1 MLGCSLITWSL
12 TWNIVNIREKI
23 SHHASRGKII
33 RNYQDWDDF
42 SYLLVSEIDL
52 VSHIPVLPVLQLHVC
67 CTAIN
72 HPRSKMHPDNNQ
84 TIIIVSQNKNQQFII
99 LEIKTYHRQQ
109 LLQCSLYFA
118 GTRHVPISNFFF
130 TDWCTCLQYLQEI
143 VFPQHHLCEL
153 KDPFVLFLCW
163 CQCFFAKYSR
173 HRVTEFRQF
182 HHKLSSESYQW
193 QNI

>member
-52 VSHIPVLPVLQLHVC
+52 VSHIPVLPVLHVC

-109 LLQCSLYFA
+109 FVLCRHQACANIKFLLYRLMHLPAVFA
-118 GTRHVPISNFFF
+118 GISLPSASFE
-130 TDWCTCLQYLQEI
+130 WI
-143 VFPQHHLCEL
+143 

-163 CQCFFAKYSR
+163 CQCFIAKYSR